1 MTRPIVV
8 FGLLIW
14 VASAALAQGQQWIG
28 RDLSGSR
35 IEGCNLSSSALVGG
49 QWIAG
54 LFSGV
59 AMQQANM
66 QSCSLQDAVL
76 TDVNFGQA
84 RCERIDLTRVEM
96 RASTL
101 NRLTLRDCKGD
112 DLSLTDVTLAGPKL
126 SNARLTD
133 VVWSRGRLSG
143 RLENVE
149 LPRLVLTRCSGSELT
164 VDGGDVREVK
174 LGGFSAYRLTVDG
187 LQVSSGSGYFE
198 DLQARSSRW
207 YRVDLDGAQMERV
220 DLRGARLQSCDL
232 SNARLERCDIR
243 GLTINGHNIEE
254 LIKKAER

>member
-1 MTRPIVV
+1 
-8 FGLLIW
+8 
-14 VASAALAQGQQWIG
+14 
-28 RDLSGSR
+28 
-35 IEGCNLSSSALVGG
+35 
-49 QWIAG
+49 
-54 LFSGV
+54 
-59 AMQQANM
+59 
-66 QSCSLQDAVL
+66 L

-84 RCERIDLTRVEM
+84 RGERIDLTRVEM

-101 NRLTLRDCKGD
+101 NRLTLRDCRGD
-112 DLSLTDVTLAGPKL
+112 DVTLTDVTLAGPKL

-143 RLENVE
+143 KLENVE
-149 LPRLVLTRCSGSELT
+149 LPRLRLTRCSGSELT

-187 LQVSSGSGYFE
+187 LQVSSGSARF
-198 DLQARSSRW
+198 DNVQARSSRW
-207 YRVDLDGAQMERV
+207 YRVDLGGAQMERV